1 MDKSLMKILVC
12 PICKGKLD
20 LKIIETQQDTIISGE
35 LVCKKCKELFPIKNG
50 VPHLLP
56 KNLQFE

>member
-20 LKIIETQQDTIISGE
+20 LKIIENQQDTIISGE
-35 LVCKKCKELFPIKNG
+35 LVCKKCKEFFTIKND
-50 VPHLLP
+50 VTHLLP